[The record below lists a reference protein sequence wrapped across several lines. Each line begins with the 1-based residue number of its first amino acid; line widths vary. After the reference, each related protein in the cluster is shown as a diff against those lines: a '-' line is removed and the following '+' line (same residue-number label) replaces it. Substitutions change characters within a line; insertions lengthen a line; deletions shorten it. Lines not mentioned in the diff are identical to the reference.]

1 MIKQTDLLGL
11 SGLQKISNL
20 WRDSKLLSTITC
32 QIKETTWHFCTH
44 DCSDNKS
51 HFNFLHNST
60 LKASVYKTEGTR
72 LTFSRFSGVIR
83 HWFSNDDVTM
93 YGLWPTASAWG
104 LYVGQVGLANKTAVG
119 TTRHTCIGH
128 GTKKEQ
134 GAYATQDSTKHHRR
148 KPYLNL

>member
-32 QIKETTWHFCTH
+32 QIK
-44 DCSDNKS
+44 DNLTFLHAWLQRQQKV
-51 HFNFLHNST
+51 FNFLHNST

-148 KPYLNL
+148 KPYLNI